1 MLRKALFS
9 FEKYL
14 QQVHFKCQRHSQM
27 KELESIHQLLDLYI
41 WLSFRF
47 EDSFPDHE
55 LASLQKAADSI

>member
-27 KELESIHQLLDLYI
+27 KELESIHQVNRRFPRKTGLLA
-41 WLSFRF
+41 
-47 EDSFPDHE
+47 E
-55 LASLQKAADSI
+55 AKCKKAIYTL